1 VFANSFVSSVASY
14 VAIVPFVE
22 RRMVAAG
29 VAEGADEASRWS
41 AGQVLV
47 RNP

>member
-1 VFANSFVSSVASY
+1 
-14 VAIVPFVE
+14 
-22 RRMVAAG
+22 MVAAG

-47 RNP
+47 RDP